1 MNEELK
7 KKLYDTGFNNECTYG
22 GCSQGVLGS
31 VKDNL
36 GHVTDETFTAATA
49 LAAGVA
55 ASGNTCGACT
65 GAILALGSFLGR
77 DCANFGTPEGAE
89 NKNRATAIG
98 RKLLAKFDE
107 EYGSCKCSEI
117 QQKIYGKSYR
127 MYIPEEKA
135 EFIACGGH
143 GPNGCTKV
151 VGNAAVWVGE
161 ILEEEGLL
169 DK

>member
-1 MNEELK
+1 MSGNEML
-7 KKLYDTGFNNECTYG
+7 FYG
-22 GCSQGVLGS
+22 GITVFICSGI
-31 VKDNL
+31 
-36 GHVTDETFTAATA
+36 AA
-49 LAAGVA
+49 VI
-55 ASGNTCGACT
+55 S
-65 GAILALGSFLGR
+65 
-77 DCANFGTPEGAE
+77 FGTL
-89 NKNRATAIG
+89 KLKAI
-98 RKLLAKFDE
+98 RLHAKFDE